1 MKYNPRSTNEHV
13 FRDVSRE
20 IFATSEAEAMSLY
33 DDAVNSDFA
42 GATGGEVNYCRATS
56 VKSISNIHVVNMS
69 SGSSTHPSSI
79 MMKRSVRVCYNFIP
93 DDASLLK
100 NNEEI
105 DMCVPT
111 QFLAIYSPLIKK
123 LTNESL
129 IY

>member
-1 MKYNPRSTNEHV
+1 
-13 FRDVSRE
+13 
-20 IFATSEAEAMSLY
+20 
-33 DDAVNSDFA
+33 
-42 GATGGEVNYCRATS
+42 
-56 VKSISNIHVVNMS
+56 MS

-123 LTNESL
+123 LTNESFINL
-129 IY
+129 CYKVRGDNQISPTTNLLDAGVDSDDDEEPPPQQSA